1 MRIGIVARDANEFT
15 TALLIRAVQGAS
27 HTPVLVKLSDVV
39 SVLGMPDEGIATEH
53 GMLELDGI
61 IVRDVGA
68 GRCEEVG
75 FRMDCLARLE
85 GIPIINSPET
95 ILRCASKH
103 LAHHALARA
112 HVPTPPTVATQSV
125 REALRW
131 IERMGDVVLK
141 PPHGYEGRGIVR
153 VRMGQPDVEQRV
165 AGLVRAHGSVLVQQY
180 VPSVGDLRVLV
191 VGEEV
196 AGCVRR
202 VPAEGKWLSNIAQG
216 GRAIVTSCTPTLRRL
231 ALSSTRAV
239 GAAFAGVDIVQHVHT
254 GELFVLEVNATPSF
268 RSIVEECHTDPA
280 PKVVELLTH

>member
-1 MRIGIVARDANEFT
+1 VRIGIVARDANEFT
-15 TALLIRAVQGAS
+15 TALLIRAVKGMS
-27 HTPVLVKLSDVV
+27 HTPVLVRLSDVV
-39 SVLGMPDEGIATEH
+39 SVFGMPDEGIATEG

-75 FRMDCLARLE
+75 FRMDCLTRLD
-85 GIPIINSPET
+85 IPIINSPAA
-95 ILRCASKH
+95 ILCCASKH

-112 HVPTPPTVATQSV
+112 RVPTPPTVATQSV
-125 REALRW
+125 REAMRW

-153 VRMGQPDVEQRV
+153 VSGDEPNVEQRV
-165 AGLVRAHGSVLVQQY
+165 AALVRAHGSVLVQQY

-191 VGEEV
+191 VGGEV
-196 AGCVRR
+196 VGCVRR
-202 VPAEGKWLSNIAQG
+202 VPPEGRWLSNLAQG
-216 GRAIVTSCTPTLRRL
+216 GRAVSTACTPTLERL

-239 GAAFAGVDIVQHVHT
+239 GAVFAGVDVVEHVHT

-268 RSIVEECHTDPA
+268 RSIVEVCHTDPA
-280 PKVVELLTH
+280 PRVVHLLAR